1 MMTEVIAN
9 QVFSTPM
16 GFLFH
21 QLKNL
26 QSTMESVVIEEE
38 PKMKA
43 ADILRRSGVHTLDIM
58 KDSIAVQQSPR
69 EQVEAFLNQ
78 HQYQSVIAFTDGAVQ
93 ESGRGSVAAIVLP
106 LENNVPLLSAS
117 HVFSLFT
124 CSLEAEIKAISLA
137 MELAIKYFKKSAH
150 KKNEE
155 KMFVLT
161 DSKQAISC
169 IVNQVD
175 QQYYTSLSKVKAMVK
190 RLSSLGVDVV
200 LSWIPGHQN
209 ITYNEKADSMAKEAL
224 NQKPCSEMSASFP
237 ACKVQLLK
245 QIMSRWQTRWDRSN
259 TGRATHDIVPTV
271 GQQMKQFPDS
281 RCVAISY
288 NRLLLNDTSLR
299 AHQHRMKLSDTNVCD
314 CEQGIEDVHHFL
326 FECTVHDIGQLGR
339 YYCKLSLQSVK
350 TQSVTDVY

>member
-1 MMTEVIAN
+1 M
-9 QVFSTPM
+9 
-16 GFLFH
+16 
-21 QLKNL
+21 
-26 QSTMESVVIEEE
+26 
-38 PKMKA
+38 
-43 ADILRRSGVHTLDIM
+43 
-58 KDSIAVQQSPR
+58 
-69 EQVEAFLNQ
+69 
-78 HQYQSVIAFTDGAVQ
+78 
-93 ESGRGSVAAIVLP
+93 
-106 LENNVPLLSAS
+106 
-117 HVFSLFT
+117 
-124 CSLEAEIKAISLA
+124 
-137 MELAIKYFKKSAH
+137 
-150 KKNEE
+150 
-155 KMFVLT
+155 
-161 DSKQAISC
+161 
-169 IVNQVD
+169 
-175 QQYYTSLSKVKAMVK
+175 
-190 RLSSLGVDVV
+190 
-200 LSWIPGHQN
+200 
-209 ITYNEKADSMAKEAL
+209 
-224 NQKPCSEMSASFP
+224 SEMSASFP